1 MKVKYKNESGISLT
15 NGKVYEV
22 ISVENGMYRIVDDT
36 GEDYLFYPSEFEVVS
51 NTYRSINN
59 SDDALKEDAMMTKS
73 ALEYIIERVIC
84 SALESAADSSEDDE
98 FSIGKRTAYYEI
110 LDTIKNELVAHD
122 ADLSKYKLDFELE
135 SLL

>member
-36 GEDYLFYPSEFEVVS
+36 GEDYLFYPAGFEVAS
-51 NTYRSINN
+51 N
-59 SDDALKEDAMMTKS
+59 SDNSIIDRNDTLKEDAMMTNS

-84 SALESAADSSEDDE
+84 SALESAADRSEDDE